1 MDEQITPEGLGY
13 TWFLFG
19 DLSAGHTGARFWQS
33 GPDKDGPRAP
43 LHVLM
48 NEGEK
53 FNLRDESGQIR
64 FEGYIVGR
72 FDGDEP
78 LSDYGASHGC
88 VTIQWERDTR
98 HD

>member
-33 GPDKDGPRAP
+33 G
-43 LHVLM
+43 
-48 NEGEK
+48 
-53 FNLRDESGQIR
+53 QIR
-64 FEGYIVGR
+64 FEGYIVGQ